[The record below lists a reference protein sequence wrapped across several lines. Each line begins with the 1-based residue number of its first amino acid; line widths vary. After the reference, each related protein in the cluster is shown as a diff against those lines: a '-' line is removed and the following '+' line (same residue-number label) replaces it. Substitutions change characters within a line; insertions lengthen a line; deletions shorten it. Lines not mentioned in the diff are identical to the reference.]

1 MADSEHA
8 AGILRLPPPPPHVQS
23 KSRETL
29 LLTGLF
35 SCVCAT
41 VGPKGTLKMLV
52 SGSGDIKLTKDGK
65 TLLYEMQIQNPTA
78 ALIARTATAQDEICG
93 DGTTST
99 VIFIGELLKQAERHL
114 GEGVHP
120 RVLCEG
126 MDIAKSESVKF
137 LQQFT
142 EKHGKMGQVDREAL
156 NCISR
161 TALRTKLHEELA
173 DHVGD
178 VCVDAI
184 LCVRNPEAD
193 NPIDLFM
200 VEIMT
205 MQHKND
211 KDSRLVKGLVLDHG
225 ARHPDMPKSVKDA
238 FILVLNLDLEYTK
251 SEVSSGFY
259 YSNAD
264 QREKLVESERKLV
277 DDKVRKLIDF
287 KRSVCTNGENFVIIN
302 QKGIDPL
309 SLDMLAKD
317 GIIGLRRCKRRNMER
332 LSVACGGAAV
342 NSVDDLK
349 PDCLGWAG
357 HVYEHVL
364 GEEKYTFVEECKNP
378 HSCTVLIKGPN
389 KHTIEQIKDAVRDG
403 LRSVKNA
410 IEDDCMIPGAGTFEV
425 ALCNNLRDVSKTVK
439 GRAKLG
445 VQAYAEALLII
456 PKTLA
461 SNAGH
466 DAMDAVINLHDA
478 HIAGQLAGLDLAT
491 GEACNAADVG
501 CFDNYRVK
509 RQIIQSA
516 GLIASQLLLVDE
528 IMRAGIAAGKKG

>member
-1 MADSEHA
+1 MSSLKLLNQDAEHA
-8 AGILRLPPPPPHVQS
+8 KRFVALAMNINAA
-23 KSRETL
+23 K
-29 LLTGLF
+29 GLQQ
-35 SCVCAT
+35 VLKT
-41 VGPKGTLKMLV
+41 NLGPKGTLKMLV

-126 MDIAKSESVKF
+126 MDIAKAESVKF

-211 KDSRLVKGLVLDHG
+211 RDSRLVKGLVLDHG

-357 HVYEHVL
+357 HVYEHIL
-364 GEEKYTFVEECKNP
+364 GEEKYTFVEECKIP

-425 ALCNNLRDVSKTVK
+425 ALCNHLRDVSKTVK

>member
-1 MADSEHA
+1 MSSLKLLNQDAEHA
-8 AGILRLPPPPPHVQS
+8 KRFVALAMNINAA
-23 KSRETL
+23 K
-29 LLTGLF
+29 GLQE
-35 SCVCAT
+35 VLKT
-41 VGPKGTLKMLV
+41 NLGPKGTLKMLV
-52 SGSGDIKLTKDGK
+52 SGSGDVKLTKDGK
-65 TLLYEMQIQNPTA
+65 TLLHEMQIQNPTA

-120 RVLCEG
+120 RLLCEG
-126 MDIAKSESVKF
+126 MDIAKKEATTFLESFKD
-137 LQQFT
+137 
-142 EKHGKMGQVDREAL
+142 KHGKAGQMDREML

-161 TALRTKLHEELA
+161 TALRTKLHDELA

-184 LCVRNPEAD
+184 LCVHNKAAD
-193 NPIDLFM
+193 IPIDMFM
-200 VEIMT
+200 IEIMH
-205 MQHKND
+205 MQHKAD

-225 ARHPDMPKSVKDA
+225 ARHPDMPKAVKNC

-287 KRSVCTNGENFVIIN
+287 KRSVCTSPDQNFVVIN

-317 GIIGLRRCKRRNMER
+317 GIVGLRRCKRRNMER
-332 LSVACGGAAV
+332 LAQSCGGVAV
-342 NSVDDLK
+342 NSVDDLT

-403 LRSVKNA
+403 LRAVKNTV
-410 IEDDCMIPGAGTFEV
+410 EDDCLIPGAGTFEV
-425 ALCNNLRDVSKTVK
+425 ALSNHLKEHAKTVK

-445 VQAYAEALLII
+445 VQAYAESLLII

-461 SNAGH
+461 ANAGH
-466 DAMDAVINLHDA
+466 DAMDAVITLNDA
-478 HIAGQLAGLDLAT
+478 HVSGVTAGIDLAT
-491 GEACNAADVG
+491 GEACDAADLGVY
-501 CFDNYRVK
+501 DNYRVK
-509 RQIIQSA
+509 RQIIMSA

>member
-1 MADSEHA
+1 MSSLKLLNQDAEQAKRYVALAMNINA
-8 AGILRLPPPPPHVQS
+8 AKGLQEVL
-23 KSRETL
+23 KSNL
-29 LLTGLF
+29 
-35 SCVCAT
+35 
-41 VGPKGTLKMLV
+41 GPKGTLKMLV
-52 SGSGDIKLTKDGK
+52 SGSGDVKLTKDGK
-65 TLLYEMQIQNPTA
+65 TLLHEMQIQNPTA

-126 MDIAKSESVKF
+126 MDIAKQEACTF
-137 LQQFT
+137 LEDFT
-142 EKHGKMGQVDREAL
+142 AKHGRRGAIDREML
-156 NCISR
+156 NSISR

-173 DHVGD
+173 DYIGD

-184 LCVRNPEAD
+184 LCINDKESEV
-193 NPIDLFM
+193 PIDLFM
-200 VEIMT
+200 VEIMH
-205 MQHKND
+205 MQHKQD
-211 KDSRLVKGLVLDHG
+211 MSSRLVRGLVLDHG
-225 ARHPDMPKSVKDA
+225 ARHPDMPKSLNNCYVL
-238 FILVLNLDLEYTK
+238 ILNLDLEYTK
-251 SEVSSGFY
+251 SEVNSAFY

-277 DDKVRKLIDF
+277 DDKVRKVIEF
-287 KRSVCTNGENFVIIN
+287 KRKVCDTPDKKFVVIN

-332 LSVACGGAAV
+332 LAMACGGAAV

-349 PDCLGWAG
+349 DDCLGYAG
-357 HVYEHVL
+357 HVYEQTL
-364 GEEKYTFVEECKNP
+364 GEEKYTFVEDCRNP
-378 HSCTVLIKGPN
+378 HSCTVLVKGPN

-410 IEDDCMIPGAGTFEV
+410 IEDDCLIPGAGAFEV
-425 ALCNNLRDVSKTVK
+425 ALSQHLKEHSKSVK

-445 VQAYAEALLII
+445 VQAYAEALLVI

-466 DAMDAVINLHDA
+466 DSMDAVINLQDA
-478 HIAGQLAGLDLAT
+478 HLQGIIAGMDLTT
-491 GEACNAADVG
+491 GEASDPTDMG
-501 CFDNYRVK
+501 IYDNYRVK

-516 GLIASQLLLVDE
+516 GIIASQLLLVDE
-528 IMRAGIAAGKKG
+528 IMRAGVAAGKRG